1 MGLLLANPVS
11 RTRVVC
17 EKAVAMVVH
26 VAILGILTF
35 VGTALGS
42 ILGGLGISFA
52 SIAAASLLATL
63 LGLVFGAAS
72 LALGAATGRMA
83 ITVSGTVG
91 VAFVLYLL
99 NSFPPL
105 SDALEDYANLS
116 PFHYYLSGDPLAN
129 GMQWSHAAVLAAPA
143 ATLVALAVVLFG
155 RRDLRRGD

>member
-1 MGLLLANPVS
+1 
-11 RTRVVC
+11 
-17 EKAVAMVVH
+17 MVVH

-63 LGLVFGAAS
+63 LGLVFGAAA

-91 VAFVLYLL
+91 LAFVLCLL
-99 NSFPPL
+99 NSFLPL

-116 PFHYYLSGDPLAN
+116 PFHYS
-129 GMQWSHAAVLAAPA
+129 
-143 ATLVALAVVLFG
+143 VVL
-155 RRDLRRGD
+155 LCSHV